1 LTDDERGV
9 FGGKEKREMPT
20 YEYQCKRC
28 GEKFILSMPL
38 SEHGKK
44 EHHCPKCQSI
54 EIEQLPP
61 HVYTKTSKKS

>member
-1 LTDDERGV
+1 
-9 FGGKEKREMPT
+9 MPT

-28 GEKFILSMPL
+28 GEKFTLSMPL